1 MQRFASLSADSP
13 CTGRCELSETD
24 SCIGCGRTVSEIG
37 QWVSLTQSQRQQL
50 LHELGLSLDKSVLC
64 MMPGAE
70 YGIAKQWP
78 IEYYTELADALLA
91 KGWQVWILGSAKDKA
106 AADGIARQARYF

>member
-50 LHELGLSLDKSVLC
+50 LHEL
-64 MMPGAE
+64 ARR
-70 YGIAKQWP
+70 
-78 IEYYTELADALLA
+78 
-91 KGWQVWILGSAKDKA
+91 
-106 AADGIARQARYF
+106 RQACRTDSSCCEAQYGSEGQLDSKRNSPN